1 MSSMPKEIL
10 KKYAT
15 NFEFY
20 NQAKDRL
27 DDKMS
32 SRIGYQLKGASIY
45 NREDWDRTMDFMIT
59 SMSSYEKVFKD
70 RLSKIKDKLKSK
82 KARAA

>member
-27 DDKMS
+27 DDKMFS
-32 SRIGYQLKGASIY
+32 NGLFIIAVLQ
-45 NREDWDRTMDFMIT
+45 FIT
-59 SMSSYEKVFKD
+59 PILPMNTP
-70 RLSKIKDKLKSK
+70 
-82 KARAA
+82 